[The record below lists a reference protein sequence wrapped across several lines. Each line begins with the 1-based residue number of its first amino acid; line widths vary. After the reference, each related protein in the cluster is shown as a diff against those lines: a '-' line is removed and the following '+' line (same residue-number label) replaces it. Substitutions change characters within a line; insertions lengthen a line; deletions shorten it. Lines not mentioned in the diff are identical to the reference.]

1 MSCSDYNTSAAR
13 STKAVKLKDGRTIG
27 WIENNRF
34 IKPVAG
40 SKHRLNQPP
49 AWAIDADLF
58 EQQVKANAN
67 EIIIWD
73 VETDTL
79 YISSVCHFDRKKVL
93 FNRGFG
99 AQYFLKLT
107 DWEVR
112 FSRVIQS
119 EQKQPK
125 EDEKCSQISF
135 PL

>member
-1 MSCSDYNTSAAR
+1 MSYSNYSTSAAR

-27 WIENNRF
+27 WIDNNRF

-40 SKHRLNQPP
+40 SRHRLNQPP
-49 AWAIDADLF
+49 AWAIDAEVF
-58 EQQVKANAN
+58 EQQVKVNAN

-79 YISSVCHFDRKKVL
+79 YISSVCHFDSRKIL

-99 AQYFLKLT
+99 SQYALKI
-107 DWEVR
+107 DEWEVR
-112 FSRVIQS
+112 SSCKRQS